1 MSKSKAS
8 TFISFLQSYGPWDN
22 NRSQIEEH
30 VADNAKR
37 LNIPEFL
44 FVKPIEKFVP
54 SIQETLNSNQS
65 QILLICGRAG
75 DGKTHFLKQMFKRSD
90 LLNLGEDEFKKFK
103 QLKYGLIQYSVQD
116 AANPTHFNLMLVSDL
131 SQIEGTESEALYGSI
146 IETLEKQFLESTG
159 VKEQAPNLLVIAG
172 NNGVLVQ
179 KLHGLYQSLQEF
191 IDVHSL
197 DSDDESFELFNN
209 HLTLGSYR
217 RILANVKEIL
227 QSFKR
232 VVVENKTEHIPGV
245 VVCSLINSVNSEVLA
260 EIFDAV
266 LNHKEWEQCSSCS
279 NCDDCPILRNR
290 QILSFPWVQERI
302 QQILDLIQRD
312 GKYITIRIVLSYI
325 VNALL
330 GYGYGFK
337 SSPKDN
343 FLTCRKVLVNLGKDD
358 WLAKSNVYN
367 NLLGLNFN
375 DAKRLNSTIF
385 QFLDS
390 LKIGLES
397 NQQIDKFI
405 LQDESLSNFALDLRN
420 TFMRRFDCFNLDQK
434 LAESHD
440 KMMNTEADKD
450 RLKTSSSV
458 DSDDQK
464 NFILN
469 LQAMRR
475 LMFFNMGANLSI
487 LSFPSSDANVNADA
501 VKCSE
506 SPQEVSLES
515 KFNPYA
521 MTYFSHAKEFFEL
534 YSLYEKGDS
543 SDVKNQD
550 VAKNM
555 ILALNRLFCGMYT
568 SADDSNLFIPLKRIS
583 GFRLLYNENVFK
595 VQANTY
601 GMGRSINL
609 KFIPSRKLPVLQFVD
624 EVKSGGTDQLA
635 NDLKLSVSATRPSVE
650 LVITPYMFE
659 CLMQLAQGIASQS
672 LPQFAI
678 HELFAF
684 KNQIL
689 ALLEPSITEVYEH
702 NKVKGVLSSIK
713 RIEVESGGSFILRN
727 NLH

>member
-75 DGKTHFLKQMFKRSD
+75 DGKTHFLKQMFRRSD
-90 LLNLGEDEFKKFK
+90 LLNLGEDEFNKFK
-103 QLKYGLIQYSVQD
+103 QFKSGLIQYPVQD

-131 SQIEGTESEALYGSI
+131 SQIDGTESDALYGSI
-146 IETLEKQFLESTG
+146 IETLEKQFLESSG
-159 VKEQAPNLLVIAG
+159 IKEQAPNLLVIAG

-179 KLHGLYQSLQEF
+179 KLHGLCQSLQEF
-191 IDVHSL
+191 IDEHSL
-197 DSDDESFELFNN
+197 DSDDESFEFFNN
-209 HLTLGSYR
+209 HLTLGAYR
-217 RILANVKEIL
+217 RILARIKEIL
-227 QSFKR
+227 QGFKR
-232 VVVENKTEHIPGV
+232 VVVENKSENIPGV
-245 VVCSLINSVNSEVLA
+245 AVCSLINSVNSEVLA

-279 NCDDCPILRNR
+279 NCSACPILRNR
-290 QILSFPWVQERI
+290 QILLFPWVQERI

-330 GYGYGFK
+330 GYDFNR
-337 SSPKDN
+337 SPKDN
-343 FLTCRKVLVNLGKDD
+343 FLTCRKVLVNLGKAG
-358 WLAKSNVYN
+358 WLDKSNVYN
-367 NLLGLNFN
+367 NLLGVNFN
-375 DAKRLNSTIF
+375 DANRLNSTIF

-405 LQDESLSNFALDLRN
+405 LQDESLSNFALELRN
-420 TFMRRFDCFNLDQK
+420 TFMRRFDCFNLDQQ
-434 LAESHD
+434 LAELHD
-440 KMMNTEADKD
+440 NMMNTEADKD
-450 RLKTSSSV
+450 SLKISSSV
-458 DSDDQK
+458 YSPVQK
-464 NFILN
+464 KFFIK
-469 LQAMRR
+469 LQDIRR

-487 LSFPSSDANVNADA
+487 LSLPCSDANVNADS
-501 VKCSE
+501 VKCSDFPHE
-506 SPQEVSLES
+506 CSLEAY
-515 KFNPYA
+515 FNPYA
-521 MTYFSHAKEFFEL
+521 MTYFAHAKDFFEL
-534 YSLYEKGDS
+534 YSLYEKGK
-543 SDVKNQD
+543 SDEVKNND
-550 VAKNM
+550 FAKNM

-624 EVKSGGTDQLA
+624 EVKSGGTDQFA
-635 NDLKLSVSATRPSVE
+635 NDLKLRVSATRPSVE